1 MIRQKFYKKM
11 PNVQTFTFEDKVY
24 VYVYLNETEGNTE
37 PTEMCPSEHYYEY
50 DYNEFCELTSNI
62 DLNDLKNNPENYLDY
77 EPVPT
82 LSPAE
87 KIQAQVLY
95 TAMMTDTILEDQKN
109 GTFRII

>member
-24 VYVYLNETEGNTE
+24 VYVYLNETEGDTE
-37 PTEMCPSEHYYEY
+37 ATEMCPSEHYYEY

-62 DLNDLKNNPENYLDY
+62 DLNY

-82 LSPAE
+82 LSAAE

-95 TAMMTDTILEDQKN
+95 TAMMTDTILEGQEN

>member
-11 PNVQTFTFEDKVY
+11 PNVQTFTFDDKVY
-24 VYVYLNETEGNTE
+24 VYVYLNETEGDTE

-50 DYNEFCELTSNI
+50 DYNEFCELASNI
-62 DLNDLKNNPENYLDY
+62 DLNNLKSNPENYLDY

-82 LSPAE
+82 LSAAE

-95 TAMMTDTILEDQKN
+95 TAMMTDTILEGQEN

>member
-1 MIRQKFYKKM
+1 M

-24 VYVYLNETEGNTE
+24 VYVYLNETEGDTE

-82 LSPAE
+82 LSQAE

-95 TAMMTDTILEDQKN
+95 TAMMTDTILED
-109 GTFRII
+109 

>member
-1 MIRQKFYKKM
+1 M
-11 PNVQTFTFEDKVY
+11 PNIDVRTFDDKVY
-24 VYVYLNETEGNTE
+24 VFICVNESEGDTEQTD
-37 PTEMCPSEHYYEY
+37 MCPSMHYYEY
-50 DYNEFCELTSNI
+50 DYNEFCELASNI
-62 DLNDLKNNPENYLDY
+62 DLNDLKSNPENYLDY

-82 LSPAE
+82 LSAAE